1 MPGSAVLA
9 SLRVN
14 HTGPQMRTLKNLA
27 FVLLAATL
35 APLAAF
41 GQSEPCFA
49 DWSAAGA
56 VVKSEGLVTVD
67 QLTKLARS
75 KLGGEVVRTTL
86 CESKG
91 GYVYKLV
98 MREPSGQLNTIT
110 VDAKKPFER

>member
-1 MPGSAVLA
+1 MRGSAVLA
-9 SLRVN
+9 SLRVD
-14 HTGPQMRTLKNLA
+14 HAGPQMRKLKNL
-27 FVLLAATL
+27 VIILLAATL
-35 APLAAF
+35 VPLAAF

-67 QLTKLARS
+67 QLTKLARA

-98 MREPSGQLNTIT
+98 IRDASGQINTVT
-110 VDAKKPFER
+110 VDAKKPF